1 MVLAV
6 WRILYTHTHKP
17 DSPSPAILSDCTTEN
32 ISTELLAN
40 SLVVA
45 ITRKH
50 FRLQAFTGKDTY
62 TVYVCHV
69 LSTNLESDFG
79 WQKVFTSTLATNA
92 DKQREKKQTFA
103 RNNATRYCHSISPA
117 VPNIY
122 FIGLFSGRSGV
133 TQHKDFSNQFQG
145 SHGQIHL
152 IPFWHPFGID

>member
-92 DKQREKKQTFA
+92 DKQREKNKLLPEIMLHDIVIQFHLL
-103 RNNATRYCHSISPA
+103 CQISISLVYFRVEA
-117 VPNIY
+117 V
-122 FIGLFSGRSGV
+122 
-133 TQHKDFSNQFQG
+133 
-145 SHGQIHL
+145 
-152 IPFWHPFGID
+152 